1 MKTIMITG
9 SNLGNNQHTNKLD
22 MHLRREAQVRYQEK
36 KKEIFL
42 DFVKQTETNKI
53 INSQHWKS

>member
-36 KKEIFL
+36 KKRNL
-42 DFVKQTETNKI
+42 SRLCKTNRNK
-53 INSQHWKS
+53 